1 MSFSCK
7 PRACGVVVLAVCIVL
22 GLLVKPPAGVAA
34 GQSAQEAEGARLLK
48 GSIDMHFHMDPPG
61 PNSAPGNEQADLA
74 KVRIAHARGLRAL
87 VIKDHNQPT
96 AGLVYHLRLEVPN
109 FLMYG
114 GIVLNRPNGGI
125 NAAAVEFMATQIRG
139 APGKVVWMPAGD
151 TESEVKA
158 SKQPNQPFVSVTR
171 AGEVLPEVKE
181 VISLIAKH
189 NLVLA
194 SGHILAEDALMVFR
208 EARSRGV
215 QHMIATHAMDLAG
228 KMTIPQMQDAA
239 KIGAILEFD
248 YRNVFDNG
256 GIRLDAIRTIGPE
269 HCLISEFWTNK
280 PGTTPREYAGLA
292 GAGDWVAAM
301 HKRGF
306 TDREL
311 DVMLK
316 ENPARLLGLPAR

>member
-1 MSFSCK
+1 MTRRIVAMSFTST
-7 PRACGVVVLAVCIVL
+7 PRAYGVVVLAVCTAL
-22 GLLVKPPAGVAA
+22 GLLVKPLAGVGA
-34 GQSAQEAEGARLLK
+34 GQSAQEADGVRLLK

-61 PNSAPGNEQADLA
+61 PNSTPGNEQADLA
-74 KVRIAHARGLRAL
+74 KVRIAQARGLRAL

-181 VISLIAKH
+181 VISLIAQH

-194 SGHILAEDALMVFR
+194 SGHILAEDALMIFR
-208 EARSRGV
+208 EARLQGV
-215 QHMIATHAMDLAG
+215 QHMIATHAMDLSG
-228 KMTIPQMQDAA
+228 KMTIPQMQEAA
-239 KIGAILEFD
+239 KIGAILDFV
-248 YRNVFDNG
+248 YRNVFD
-256 GIRLDAIRTIGPE
+256 E
-269 HCLISEFWTNK
+269 
-280 PGTTPREYAGLA
+280 
-292 GAGDWVAAM
+292 V
-301 HKRGF
+301 
-306 TDREL
+306 
-311 DVMLK
+311 
-316 ENPARLLGLPAR
+316 

>member
-1 MSFSCK
+1 MSLTSK
-7 PRACGVVVLAVCIVL
+7 PWAYRVAVLAASAVL
-22 GLLVKPPAGVAA
+22 GLLVKPTAAAAA
-34 GQSAQEAEGARLLK
+34 GQSAQEADGARLLK
-48 GSIDMHFHMDPPG
+48 GAIDMHFHMDPPG
-61 PNSAPGNEQADLA
+61 PNTIPGNEQADIA

-96 AGLVYHLRLEVPN
+96 SGLVYILRREVPD

-125 NAAAVEFMATQIRG
+125 NAAAVEFMATQIKG
-139 APGKVVWMPAGD
+139 APGKVVWMPAFD
-151 TESEVKA
+151 TEAEVKA
-158 SKQPNQPFVSVTR
+158 STRPNRPFVSVMR

-189 NLVLA
+189 NLALA
-194 SGHILAEDALMVFR
+194 SGHILAEEALMVFR
-208 EARSRGV
+208 EARRQGV
-215 QHMIATHAMDLAG
+215 QHMIATHAMDLTG
-228 KMTIPQMQDAA
+228 KMTIPQMQEAV

-248 YRNVFDNG
+248 YRNVFDDG
-256 GIRLDAIRTIGPE
+256 GRRLDAIRTIGPE
-269 HCLISEFWTNK
+269 HCFISEFWTNK

-311 DVMLK
+311 DVMVK
-316 ENPARLLGLPAR
+316 ENPARLLGLPIR

>member
-1 MSFSCK
+1 MSFIRK
-7 PRACGVVVLAVCIVL
+7 PQAWGIVAIAVSTVL
-22 GLLVKPPAGVAA
+22 GLLQNPIAGDAA
-34 GQSAQEAEGARLLK
+34 GQSAQEADGARLLK
-48 GSIDMHFHMDPPG
+48 GAIDMHFHMDPPV
-61 PNSAPGNEQADLA
+61 PNSTPGNEQAGIA
-74 KVRIAHARGLRAL
+74 KVRIAQARGLRAL

-96 AGLVYHLRLEVPN
+96 AGLVYHLRLEIPD

-125 NAAAVEFMATQIRG
+125 NMAAVEFMATQIKG
-139 APGKVVWMPAGD
+139 SPGKVVWMPAGD

-158 SKQPNQPFVSVTR
+158 SKQPNRPFVSVTR
-171 AGEVLPEVKE
+171 AGDVLPEVKE

-194 SGHILAEDALMVFR
+194 SGHILAVDALMVFR

-228 KMTIPQMQDAA
+228 RMTIPQMQEAA
-239 KIGAILEFD
+239 KIGAIIEFD
-248 YRNVFDNG
+248 YRNVFDDG
-256 GIRLDAIRTIGPE
+256 GVRLDAIRTIGPE

-311 DVMLK
+311 DVMVK

>member
-1 MSFSCK
+1 MSFTPE
-7 PRACGVVVLAVCIVL
+7 PRAYGVVVLAVCIAL
-22 GLLVKPPAGVAA
+22 GLLVKPVAGGAA
-34 GQSAQEAEGARLLK
+34 GQSAQEADGARLLK
-48 GSIDMHFHMDPPG
+48 GSIDMHFHMDPPA
-61 PNSAPGNEQADLA
+61 PSSTPGNEQADIA
-74 KVRIAHARGLRAL
+74 KVRIAHARGLRGL

-96 AGLVYHLRLEVPN
+96 AGLVYHLRLEVPD

-151 TESEVKA
+151 TETEVKA
-158 SKQPNQPFVSVTR
+158 SKQPNLPFVSVTR
-171 AGEVLPEVKE
+171 GGEVLPEVKE

-194 SGHILAEDALMVFR
+194 SGHVLAEDALMVFR
-208 EARSRGV
+208 EARRQGV

-228 KMTIPQMQDAA
+228 KMTIPQMQEAA
-239 KIGAILEFD
+239 KTGAIIEFD
-248 YRNVFDNG
+248 YRNVFDDG

-311 DVMLK
+311 DVMFK

>member
-1 MSFSCK
+1 
-7 PRACGVVVLAVCIVL
+7 
-22 GLLVKPPAGVAA
+22 
-34 GQSAQEAEGARLLK
+34 
-48 GSIDMHFHMDPPG
+48 MDPPG
-61 PNSAPGNEQADLA
+61 PNTTPGTEQADIA

-96 AGLVYHLRLEVPN
+96 AGLVYHLRREVPN

-125 NAAAVEFMATQIRG
+125 NAAAVEFMATQIKG

-158 SKQPNQPFVSVTR
+158 STQPNRQFVSVTR

-181 VISLIAKH
+181 VISLVAKH

-194 SGHILAEDALMVFR
+194 SGHVLAADALMVFR
-208 EARSRGV
+208 EARRQGV
-215 QHMIATHAMDLAG
+215 QHMVATHAMDLAG
-228 KMTIPQMQDAA
+228 KMTIPQMQEAA
-239 KIGAILEFD
+239 KIGAIIEFD
-248 YRNVFDNG
+248 YRNVFDDG

-280 PGTTPREYAGLA
+280 PGTTPREYGGLA

-311 DVMLK
+311 DVMFK